1 MNLQR
6 WLQVPG
12 VRFGALV
19 HGVVFVC
26 LAAVW
31 YALEPRSGGTRTAD
45 TGAMDLLAPV
55 VFLLTAS
62 VVVAL
67 AAASS
72 VLGAFAG
79 YWAARTGSPVVGALA
94 GLAAGAVVAGV
105 LAVLFPGAAAG
116 MGAAWVSKLK
126 WLVPPAV
133 VPWPGATPSMV
144 GASGP
149 VTL

>member
-26 LAAVW
+26 LAAGW

-45 TGAMDLLAPV
+45 TGAMDMLAPV

-67 AAASS
+67 AASSS

-94 GLAAGAVVAGV
+94 GLAAGAVAAGV

-116 MGAAWVSKLK
+116 VGAAWVAKLK

-133 VPWPGATPSMV
+133 VAGIVV
-144 GASGP
+144 GVIDRDRP
-149 VTL
+149 

>member
-6 WLQVPG
+6 WLQDPG
-12 VRFGALV
+12 VHFGALV
-19 HGVVFVC
+19 HAVGFMC
-26 LAAVW
+26 LAVVW

-45 TGAMDLLAPV
+45 TGAMGLLAPV

-62 VVVAL
+62 VVAAL
-67 AAASS
+67 AASSS

-94 GLAAGAVVAGV
+94 GLAAGAVAAGV
-105 LAVLFPGAAAG
+105 LVVLFPGAAAG
-116 MGAAWVSKLK
+116 MGAAWVAKLK

-133 VPWPGATPSMV
+133 VAGIVV
-144 GASGP
+144 GVIDRDRP
-149 VTL
+149 

>member
-94 GLAAGAVVAGV
+94 GL
-105 LAVLFPGAAAG
+105 FPGAAAG
-116 MGAAWVSKLK
+116 MGAAWVAKMK

-133 VPWPGATPSMV
+133 VAGIVV
-144 GASGP
+144 GVIDRDRP
-149 VTL
+149 

>member
-12 VRFGALV
+12 VRLGALV
-19 HGVVFVC
+19 HGVVFMC

-94 GLAAGAVVAGV
+94 GLAAGAVAAGV
-105 LAVLFPGAAAG
+105 
-116 MGAAWVSKLK
+116 GAAWVAKLK

-133 VPWPGATPSMV
+133 VDGIVV
-144 GASGP
+144 GVIDRGRP
-149 VTL
+149 

>member
-1 MNLQR
+1 MVNLQR

-12 VRFGALV
+12 VRLGALV
-19 HGVVFVC
+19 HVVVFVG

-62 VVVAL
+62 VVSVL

-79 YWAARTGSPVVGALA
+79 YWAARTGSPVAGALA
-94 GLAAGAVVAGV
+94 GLALAALVGG
-105 LAVLFPGAAAG
+105 LMAVLFPGGAAG
-116 MGAAWVSKLK
+116 LGAAWVGKMK

-133 VPWPGATPSMV
+133 VAGLWV
-144 GASGP
+144 GLMEGKRA
-149 VTL
+149 

>member
-1 MNLQR
+1 
-6 WLQVPG
+6 
-12 VRFGALV
+12 
-19 HGVVFVC
+19 
-26 LAAVW
+26 
-31 YALEPRSGGTRTAD
+31 
-45 TGAMDLLAPV
+45 MDLLAPV

-62 VVVAL
+62 VVAAL

-79 YWAARTGSPVVGALA
+79 YWAARTGSPVLGALA
-94 GLAAGAVVAGV
+94 GLAAGAVAAGV

-133 VPWPGATPSMV
+133 VAGIVV
-144 GASGP
+144 GVIDRDRP
-149 VTL
+149 

>member
-6 WLQVPG
+6 WFQVPG

-19 HGVVFVC
+19 HGIVFVC

-31 YALEPRSGGTRTAD
+31 HALEPRSGGTRTAD

-55 VFLLTAS
+55 LFLLIAS
-62 VVVAL
+62 VVSVL

-79 YWAARTGSPVVGALA
+79 YWAARTGSPVAGALA
-94 GLAAGAVVAGV
+94 GLAISVLAAAM
-105 LAVLFPGAAAG
+105 LAVLFPGGAVG
-116 MGAAWVSKLK
+116 VGAAWVAKLK
-126 WLVPPAV
+126 WLALPAV
-133 VPWPGATPSMV
+133 VAGIVV
-144 GASGP
+144 GVMEGRRA
-149 VTL
+149 